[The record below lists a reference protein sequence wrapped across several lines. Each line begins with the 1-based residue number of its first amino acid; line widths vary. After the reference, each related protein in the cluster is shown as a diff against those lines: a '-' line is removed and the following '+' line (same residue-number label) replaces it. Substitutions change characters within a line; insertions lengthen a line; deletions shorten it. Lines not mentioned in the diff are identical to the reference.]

1 MNRMTSH
8 VDTTI
13 AASASAL
20 FRILWKTFDKKIL
33 AFENRKNGQLKD
45 DEDEK
50 EEESESE
57 EENHVQKIRMK
68 DGREIRLARDTDV
81 LFTLKEGSA
90 PLVRG
95 WKYEFSSVAD
105 VVVSLV
111 LNRCCSPQCAL
122 NHVKELGEVS
132 FPFFFF
138 VSKNGLKNLRKIGY
152 AF

>member
-1 MNRMTSH
+1 VNRMTSH

-33 AFENRKNGQLKD
+33 AFENRTNGQLKH

-57 EENHVQKIRMK
+57 EEEKDVQKIRMK

-81 LFTLKEGSA
+81 LFTLKERSA
-90 PLVRG
+90 PLVRW
-95 WKYEFSSVAD
+95 WKDEFSRVAD

-122 NHVKELGEVS
+122 NHVKELGEV
-132 FPFFFF
+132 
-138 VSKNGLKNLRKIGY
+138 
-152 AF
+152 